1 MIAYITGTILAK
13 NDNSL
18 ILKTSDLGY
27 KVFVSK
33 KVLYENQVNDSLELF
48 TYEHIRED
56 LRDLFGFVDLAD
68 LQLFEKLISVSGV
81 GPKTALAIFSEASG
95 NDIKSAI
102 IHGDSSILKKV
113 SGIGGKTA
121 DRIVLELKN
130 KLEGLV
136 GINIKSKDELTI
148 DSDAME
154 ALTSLGYPANQAR
167 EALKKVSPDIN
178 KLEERVREALKFL
191 SH

>member
-81 GPKTALAIFSEASG
+81 GPKTALGLFSETSG
-95 NDIKSAI
+95 TDIKSAI
-102 IHGDSSILKKV
+102 IHGDSAILKKV
-113 SGIGGKTA
+113 AGIGAKTA
-121 DRIVLELKN
+121 ERVVLELKN
-130 KLEGLV
+130 KLDGVV
-136 GINIKSKDELTI
+136 GVNIKSKDELSQ
-148 DSDAME
+148 DSDALE
-154 ALTSLGYPANQAR
+154 ALTSLGYQPAQAR
-167 EALKKVSPDIN
+167 EALKKVSPEIIKIED
-178 KLEERVREALKFL
+178 RVKQALKYL
-191 SH
+191 GK